1 MYNHWILKLIL
12 ILTLIIFITGCT
24 SKNKGIP
31 LPTSA
36 KINTHNEVDIPFP
49 YTDKYNSDVES
60 WGLDKDSSNRLI
72 LKVIY
77 NDKVVITF
85 PVNNV
90 GVNKV
95 NGKIILGKNTYTF
108 TSINLNND
116 MTSGFI
122 TLQKN

>member
-1 MYNHWILKLIL
+1 MHNRWIFKLIL
-12 ILTLIIFITGCT
+12 VLTIIIFITGCST
-24 SKNKGIP
+24 KTEGIP

-36 KINTHNEVDIPFP
+36 KIKAHNELNIPFP
-49 YTDKYNSDVES
+49 YIDKYTKNVES
-60 WGLDKDSSNRLI
+60 WVLDKDSSNRLI

-77 NDKVVITF
+77 IDKVVITF
-85 PVNNV
+85 PVNDV
-90 GVNKV
+90 GFNKV